1 MAIEKRRHNMQLIK
15 KRNITSWFLEEVEF
29 LKEER
34 VKKEEQKTICYI
46 PVHTISVSSYQ
57 PRRSYNEDKLSEL
70 ADSIR
75 QYGVLQPIT
84 VRRMFSGEY
93 ELVAGERRLRAC
105 KMAGIT
111 KIPAIISDL
120 SDRESAVVS
129 LLENIQRENLD
140 FMEEAESYRN
150 LLYNHGFTQE
160 ELAIRL
166 GKAQSSVANKI
177 RLLKLTKLIREIIKD
192 HCLTE
197 RHARALLRLET
208 EEQQLFALE
217 KITKNG
223 LNVQQTEE
231 LIESMTEAK
240 NKPQPI
246 DICETIIRGN
256 SADNN
261 IRLFSNTLRHA
272 VELMHRHGINAKSVK
287 NEYDDRIEYVIS
299 VDKEREISCELCCK
313 AE

>member
-1 MAIEKRRHNMQLIK
+1 MQLIK
-15 KRNITSWFLEEVEF
+15 KRNITSWFLEEAEF
-29 LKEER
+29 LREEKL
-34 VKKEEQKTICYI
+34 KKEEQKTICYI
-46 PVHTISVSSYQ
+46 PVHTISANQYQ
-57 PRRSYNEDKLSEL
+57 PRRSYNEDNLLEL
-70 ADSIR
+70 ANSIR

-84 VRRMFSGEY
+84 VRKMFSGEY

-111 KIPAIISDL
+111 KIPAIICDL

-129 LLENIQRENLD
+129 LLENIQRENLG
-140 FMEEAESYRN
+140 FMEEAEAYRN

-166 GKAQSSVANKI
+166 GKSQSSVANKI

-192 HCLTE
+192 HSLTE

-208 EEQQLFALE
+208 EEQQLSALE
-217 KITKNG
+217 KITKKG

-231 LIESMTEAK
+231 LIDSITEAK
-240 NKPQPI
+240 NKPQPA

-256 SADNN
+256 NPNN
-261 IRLFSNTLRHA
+261 NLRLFSNTLRHA
-272 VELMHRHGINAKSVK
+272 IELMHRHGINAKSVK
-287 NEYDDRIEYVIS
+287 NEYDDRIEYIIS
-299 VDKEREISCELCCK
+299 VDKEHELSYELCYDS
-313 AE
+313 E